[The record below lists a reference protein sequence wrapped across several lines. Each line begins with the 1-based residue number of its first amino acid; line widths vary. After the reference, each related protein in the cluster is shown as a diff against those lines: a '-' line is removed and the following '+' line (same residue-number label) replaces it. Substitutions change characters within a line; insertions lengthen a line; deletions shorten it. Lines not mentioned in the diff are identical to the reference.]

1 MLISYLDESAGFI
14 LTFIIL
20 FVHDFH
26 MVIVTSSHVRSE
38 RKPFPQELCDC
49 FTDLIQLLVT
59 NICLEQKFQKL
70 KEEIITKFEKRFMEQ
85 NRKLDEPEQW
95 LAFQDNS
102 IN

>member
-26 MVIVTSSHVRSE
+26 MVIVTSSYVRSE

-49 FTDLIQLLVT
+49 LFRA
-59 NICLEQKFQKL
+59 
-70 KEEIITKFEKRFMEQ
+70 EISKTKGRNNHKVW
-85 NRKLDEPEQW
+85 KK
-95 LAFQDNS
+95 
-102 IN
+102 IYGTK